1 MGRSTRRA
9 VLQGTAALA
18 GLAAVQASGLAGS
31 ALGLG
36 GRGGPARS
44 HPLGGGNEYR

>member
-9 VLQGTAALA
+9 VLQGTAA
-18 GLAAVQASGLAGS
+18 AAGLAGS

-36 GRGGPARS
+36 GRAGRHG
-44 HPLGGGNEYR
+44 HDPLGGGNEYR